1 MGGKTMKRERLFI
14 RNFDAGSHLETFLI
28 TAIATILIIRA
39 FLELTG
45 YPKLGGEKLHVAH
58 VLWGGLFMLV
68 SILMFSTFLGK
79 WRERLAV
86 VVGGV
91 GFGYFIDEVGK
102 FLTHD
107 NDYFFKPSVA
117 VMYVVF
123 ILIFLAVR
131 SIETGRHRTRLEYLI
146 NAIREL
152 EEIALHGIDVEGKR
166 RILSYF
172 ARSQTDHP
180 LLSSLQNAIAQATP
194 LRARSLSLIR
204 KWKTALTDY
213 YRKIASTRAFRFGI
227 VTFFLV
233 QLVVSVSYVIV
244 LVFFRGLGWEQ
255 ILDLEV
261 FNRIALRL
269 QNLAFIDWA
278 ELASSLAS
286 AVFIFLGILF
296 LVRAR
301 YTALKM
307 FERSTLISIFFTQVF
322 IFYREEFG
330 ALLGLALN
338 LLILAALRL
347 MLEEER
353 GKLGFLNKEEN
364 NEISQNI

>member
-1 MGGKTMKRERLFI
+1 MKREHVFI
-14 RNFDAGSHLETFLI
+14 RNFDAGSRLETFLI
-28 TAIATILIIRA
+28 TAVATILIIRA

-45 YPKLGGEKLHVAH
+45 YPKLGGEKLHIAH

-79 WRERLAV
+79 CRERLAI
-86 VVGGV
+86 VVGGI

-107 NDYFFKPSVA
+107 NDYFFKPSVS

-131 SIETGRHRTRLEYLI
+131 SIETRRYYTRLEYLI

-152 EEIALHGIDVEGKR
+152 EEIALHGMDVESKR
-166 RILSYF
+166 RILSYL
-172 ARSQTDHP
+172 ARSRTDHP
-180 LLSSLQNAIAQATP
+180 VFSSFQNAVVLAKP
-194 LRARSLSLIR
+194 LPARSLSFIPR
-204 KWKTALTDY
+204 WKTALTDY
-213 YRKIASTRAFRFGI
+213 YRKIAYTRAFRLGMVI
-227 VTFFLV
+227 FFLV
-233 QLVVSVSYVIV
+233 QFVVSASYVIT

-255 ILDLEV
+255 VLDIKV
-261 FNRIALRL
+261 FNRIALQL
-269 QNLAFIDWA
+269 ENLAFIDWA

-296 LVRAR
+296 LTRDR
-301 YTALKM
+301 HTSLRM
-307 FERSTLISIFFTQVF
+307 FERATLISIFFTQVF

-338 LLILAALRL
+338 LLILAALRF
-347 MLEEER
+347 MLEKER
-353 GKLGFLNKEEN
+353 GERVFINQEEKD
-364 NEISQNI
+364 ELF